1 MDLQL
6 LTDALN
12 KLTPQVFT
20 YDRSIQSLKKGT
32 RIIRKHPL
40 LESGQ
45 GTRAMEA
52 LVKDIESSE
61 HPVLLTGPRGVGGL
75 SLKHGGV
82 LIVGPVGN
90 PQSEE
95 RKVLKERVRA
105 VNALL
110 TLAFSVSMEVSESNQ
125 EVPTAELSSFL
136 KKLKDDITLPLPDW
150 SDVVPQDGP
159 HNTYAYELA
168 HLSGVQEGDPEK
180 ALRAL
185 RSPMHGKEGRMGF
198 TDLRHHKNSAIIN
211 AVLAARA
218 AINGGLAVETA
229 YTTADFFILAAE
241 MAKTVEEARLL
252 RETITWRF
260 AELVSKVKE
269 RETRQYRAQVR
280 LLINELN
287 RNIFNPVTRKEIVAC
302 INRNIDY
309 AERIFKEDVGMSM
322 MEYLR
327 QERIRVACDLLLN
340 SQQKVGEI
348 ALLLNFSSS
357 SHFARVFKEITGES
371 PLDYRE
377 RLTLAPRR
385 RLG

>member
-1 MDLQL
+1 M
-6 LTDALN
+6 
-12 KLTPQVFT
+12 
-20 YDRSIQSLKKGT
+20 
-32 RIIRKHPL
+32 
-40 LESGQ
+40 
-45 GTRAMEA
+45 
-52 LVKDIESSE
+52 
-61 HPVLLTGPRGVGGL
+61 
-75 SLKHGGV
+75 
-82 LIVGPVGN
+82 
-90 PQSEE
+90 
-95 RKVLKERVRA
+95 
-105 VNALL
+105 
-110 TLAFSVSMEVSESNQ
+110 
-125 EVPTAELSSFL
+125 
-136 KKLKDDITLPLPDW
+136 
-150 SDVVPQDGP
+150 
-159 HNTYAYELA
+159 
-168 HLSGVQEGDPEK
+168 
-180 ALRAL
+180 
-185 RSPMHGKEGRMGF
+185 
-198 TDLRHHKNSAIIN
+198 
-211 AVLAARA
+211 LAARA

-385 RLG
+385 RLA